1 MKTVFALA
9 FLGTSALAA
18 EVTPVEKVLE
28 LMNSML
34 EKGKKEK
41 HEEEVQFS
49 AYKQFCDDVSVEKA
63 NAIEEANGKITVLK
77 ATLRRL
83 LQPFRN

>member
-1 MKTVFALA
+1 MKTAAYALA
-9 FLGTSALAA
+9 CLGTSALSA

-41 HEEEVQFS
+41 H
-49 AYKQFCDDVSVEKA
+49 
-63 NAIEEANGKITVLK
+63 
-77 ATLRRL
+77 
-83 LQPFRN
+83 